1 MVQVATYTVLSVGAA
16 AARLGVAPETLRS
29 WGRRYGLMP
38 SIRTDGGHRRYTP
51 DDLAL
56 LIRMQQLVG
65 EGVTPARAARALQ
78 SPGSGAGLD
87 LVGDRGPRRRPGGP
101 GGRVLAVP
109 GASAEVRGLARAASR
124 LDADALHGILGDL
137 LAERGAIATWD
148 QVLRPLLLAAGL
160 RWAQTGD
167 GIDIEHLLSESTINA
182 LRLHR
187 GVQRRPLPGRPVLL
201 SGSPEDLHV
210 LPLHV
215 IAAALA
221 ERRTPVRTLGARVP
235 LPVLESAIRR
245 TGASAVFLWRQLS
258 SDTDRLEPTPTRPP
272 LTVVVGGPGWDGVD
286 LAPGTHLAHTLSEA
300 VDLLSPHLAELY

>member
-1 MVQVATYTVLSVGAA
+1 MGETATDTALSVGAA

-38 SIRTDGGHRRYTP
+38 SLRTDGGHRRYTP
-51 DDLAL
+51 GDLAQL
-56 LIRMQQLVG
+56 FRMQKLVD
-65 EGVTPARAARALQ
+65 EGVTPARAARAVQ
-78 SPGSGAGLD
+78 SPGSEPD
-87 LVGDRGPRRRPGGP
+87 VGSDSVADPGPSRRPGGP

-124 LDADALHGILGDL
+124 LDAEALHDILCDL

-160 RWAQTGD
+160 RWAQTGE
-167 GIDIEHLLSESTINA
+167 GIDIEHLLSEATINA
-182 LRLHR
+182 LRLHC

-210 LPLHV
+210 LPLLV

-221 ERRTPVRTLGARVP
+221 ERRTPVRIMGARVP
-235 LPVLESAIRR
+235 LSVLESAIRR
-245 TGASAVFLWRQLS
+245 TGASAVFIWRQIVN
-258 SDTDRLEPTPTRPP
+258 DTARLELTPTRPP
-272 LTVVVGGPGWDGVD
+272 LTVVVGGPGWDGVQ
-286 LAPGTHLAHTLSEA
+286 LAPGTRLAHTLAES
-300 VDLLSPHLAELY
+300 VDLLSAAPR

>member
-1 MVQVATYTVLSVGAA
+1 MGGVATDTALSVGAA

-51 DDLAL
+51 ADLAVP
-56 LIRMQQLVG
+56 IRMQQLVG
-65 EGVTPARAARALQ
+65 QGVTPARAASTVQ
-78 SPGSGAGLD
+78 SQGSESVDLSAAPG
-87 LVGDRGPRRRPGGP
+87 PPRRPGGP

-109 GASAEVRGLARAASR
+109 GASPEVRGLARAASR
-124 LDADALHGILGDL
+124 LDADALHEILCDL

-148 QVLRPLLLAAGL
+148 EVLRPLLLAAGL
-160 RWAQTGD
+160 RWAQTGE

-182 LRLHR
+182 LRLHC

-215 IAAALA
+215 VAAALA
-221 ERRTPVRTLGARVP
+221 ERRTPVRMLGARVP

-245 TGASAVFLWRQLS
+245 TGASAVFLWRQLYN
-258 SDTDRLEPTPTRPP
+258 DNDYDRLELTPTRPP
-272 LTVVVGGPGWDGVD
+272 VLVVVGGPGWDEVD
-286 LAPGTHLAHTLSEA
+286 LAPGTRLARTLAES
-300 VDLLSPHLAELY
+300 VDLLIAAPR

>member
-1 MVQVATYTVLSVGAA
+1 MGEVATDTVLSVGAA

-38 SIRTDGGHRRYTP
+38 SMRTDGGHRRYTS

-56 LIRMQQLVG
+56 LFRMQQLVG
-65 EGVTPARAARALQ
+65 GGVTPARAARAVQ
-78 SPGSGAGLD
+78 TPGSESDSGSD
-87 LVGDRGPRRRPGGP
+87 LVREAGPRRRPGGP

-124 LDADALHGILGDL
+124 LDAEALHGILGDL

-148 QVLRPLLLAAGL
+148 QVLRPLLIAAGL
-160 RWAQTGD
+160 RWAQTGE

-182 LRLHR
+182 LRLHC

-245 TGASAVFLWRQLS
+245 TGASAVFLWRQLLNE
-258 SDTDRLEPTPTRPP
+258 TDRLDLAPTRPP
-272 LTVVVGGPGWDGVD
+272 LLVVVGGPGWEGVD
-286 LAPGTHLAHTLSEA
+286 LAPGTRVAHTLAEA
-300 VDLLSPHLAELY
+300 VDLLSSAPR